1 MCAVCLEGWTCPLAY
16 EREYSHRAPNTA
28 VRQLGWHPPNRPH
41 AIMLGV
47 MLANA
52 VPQPIVIALLLG

>member
-1 MCAVCLEGWTCPLAY
+1 MEGWTCALVVH
-16 EREYSHRAPNTA
+16 EREYSHRVPPNTA
-28 VRQLGWHPPNRPH
+28 VCQLAWHTPNRPH

-52 VPQPIVIALLLG
+52 VPQPTVMVL